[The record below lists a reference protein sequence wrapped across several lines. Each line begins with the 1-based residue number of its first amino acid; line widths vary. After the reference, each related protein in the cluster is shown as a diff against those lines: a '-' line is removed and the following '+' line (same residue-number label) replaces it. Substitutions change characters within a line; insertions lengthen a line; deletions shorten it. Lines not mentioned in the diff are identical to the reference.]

1 MRISRLIACL
11 ALPLV
16 LAAPA
21 AALAQQSSGA
31 PNPAAVQSAVKNALQ
46 SVNLTPHQKMQI
58 APMVQNYKSQTAN
71 ADAATKKSA
80 QEALLKQI
88 YGVLTPDQ
96 QTKFKA
102 SLKASMASS
111 GSSP

>member
-1 MRISRLIACL
+1 
-11 ALPLV
+11 
-16 LAAPA
+16 
-21 AALAQQSSGA
+21 
-31 PNPAAVQSAVKNALQ
+31 
-46 SVNLTPHQKMQI
+46 
-58 APMVQNYKSQTAN
+58 MVQNYKSQTAN